1 MFRGIQYSILVL
13 LLLCVSCVK
22 QQQSSTTN
30 SQLSTF
36 SADSAYTYIAQQ
48 VAFGARVPGSLA
60 HEQCGDWLVQQL
72 ARHGAQVKNQYGNMT
87 NYAGK
92 QQAIRNIVAFFE
104 GNTQSAILLC
114 AHWDCRPWSDEEE
127 LYENRFLPVMGA
139 NDGASGVG
147 VILEIVRQLA
157 IRKANG
163 DWVPS
168 VQVVLFDCEDM
179 GTPNHYTG
187 TQRDNTWCLGSQ
199 YWAKEYKLSTHDSQL
214 STFNCQYGIL
224 LDMVGDPSATFPRE
238 YFSMKYAASYVE
250 QVWRTA
256 SRLGHGRYFVQQSTY
271 YPITDDHQYVN
282 MIAGIPCLDIIDYKP
297 NTETGFAPWWHTQQD
312 DMRNINHQTLQA
324 VGETVL
330 TVICSK

>member
-1 MFRGIQYSILVL
+1 ML
-13 LLLCVSCVK
+13 SCQTKTKTPTEVRC
-22 QQQSSTTN
+22 
-30 SQLSTF
+30 TF
-36 SADSAYTYIAQQ
+36 SADSAYTYIEQQ
-48 VAFGARVPGSLA
+48 VAFGARVPGSEA
-60 HEQCGDWLVQQL
+60 HTACGDWLCAKLAQYGVQVQ
-72 ARHGAQVKNQYGNMT
+72 NQYGSMT

-92 QQAIRNIVAFFE
+92 TQPLRNIVAFFE

-127 LYENRFLPVMGA
+127 LYENRFVPVLGA

-157 IRKANG
+157 IRKAKG
-163 DWVPS
+163 EFVPS
-168 VQVVLFDCEDM
+168 VQVVFFDCEDM

-238 YFSMKYAASYVE
+238 YFSMKYAANYVE

-256 SRLGHGRYFVQQSTY
+256 SRLGYGRYFVQQSTY

-297 NTETGFAPWWHTQQD
+297 NTETGFATWWHTQQD
-312 DMRNINHQTLQA
+312 DMRNINKQTLQA

>member
-1 MFRGIQYSILVL
+1 MLRGIQYSILVL

-30 SQLSTF
+30 SQYSTF

-72 ARHGAQVKNQYGNMT
+72 ARHGAQVKNQYGTMT

-92 QQAIRNIVAFFE
+92 PQDVRNIVAFFE
-104 GNTQSAILLC
+104 GNTQAAILLC

-147 VILEIVRQLA
+147 VILEIIRQLSVL
-157 IRKANG
+157 KAEG
-163 DWVPS
+163 EFVPS
-168 VQVVLFDCEDM
+168 VQVVFFDCEDM
-179 GTPNHYTG
+179 GTPNHYMG
-187 TQRDNTWCLGSQ
+187 TQSDNTWCLGSQ
-199 YWAKEYKLSTHDSQL
+199 LWAQQL
-214 STFNCQYGIL
+214 KIQNSKFKINYGIL

-256 SRLGHGRYFVQQSTY
+256 SRLGYGRYFVQQSTY

-282 MIAGIPCLDIIDYKP
+282 VIAGIPCLDIIDYKA

>member
-1 MFRGIQYSILVL
+1 MFRGIQYGILVL

-30 SQLSTF
+30 SQYSTF

-60 HEQCGDWLVQQL
+60 HEQCGDWLVRQL
-72 ARHGAQVKNQYGNMT
+72 ARHGAQVKNQYGVMT

-92 QQAIRNIVAFFE
+92 SQDIRNIVAFFE
-104 GNTQSAILLC
+104 GDTQTAILLC

-127 LYENRFLPVMGA
+127 LYENRFIPVIGA

-147 VILEIVRQLA
+147 VILEIVRQLD
-157 IRKANG
+157 ILKAQG
-163 DWVPS
+163 EFVPS
-168 VQVVLFDCEDM
+168 VQVVFFDCEDM
-179 GTPNHYTG
+179 GTPSHYTG
-187 TQRDNTWCLGSQ
+187 AQRDNTWCLGSQ
-199 YWAKEYKLSTHDSQL
+199 LWAKLLTQNSEFKI
-214 STFNCQYGIL
+214 QYGIL

-238 YFSMKYAASYVE
+238 YFSMKYANNYVE

-256 SRLGHGRYFVQQSTY
+256 NRLGYGRYFVQQSTY

-282 MIAGIPCLDIIDYKP
+282 MIAGIPCLDIIDYKA

-312 DMRNINHQTLQA
+312 DMRNINKQTLQA

>member
-1 MFRGIQYSILVL
+1 MIYRQLLYIALSLVL
-13 LLLCVSCVK
+13 LSCQAKTKTVSEVRCA
-22 QQQSSTTN
+22 
-30 SQLSTF
+30 F

-60 HEQCGDWLVQQL
+60 HEQCGDWLVRQL
-72 ARHGAQVKNQYGNMT
+72 ARHGAQVKNQYGSMT

-92 QQAIRNIVAFFE
+92 LQDVRNIEAFFE

-114 AHWDCRPWSDEEE
+114 AHWDCRPWSDQEEH
-127 LYENRFLPVMGA
+127 YEDRFLPVMGA

-157 IRKANG
+157 ILKAQG
-163 DWVPS
+163 EFIPS
-168 VQVVLFDCEDM
+168 VQVVFFDCEDM

-187 TQRDNTWCLGSQ
+187 AQHDNTWCLGSQ
-199 YWAKEYKLSTHDSQL
+199 LWAREYKQSIVNGKLS
-214 STFNCQYGIL
+214 NCKCQYGVL

-238 YFSMKYAASYVE
+238 YFSVKYAGNYVE

-256 SRLGHGRYFVQQSTY
+256 SRLGYGRYFVQQSTY

-282 MIAGIPCLDIIDYKP
+282 MIAGIPCLDIIDYKA

>member
-1 MFRGIQYSILVL
+1 MVL
-13 LLLCVSCVK
+13 LSCQAKTKTVSEVRCA
-22 QQQSSTTN
+22 
-30 SQLSTF
+30 F

-60 HEQCGDWLVQQL
+60 HEQCGDWLVRQL
-72 ARHGAQVKNQYGNMT
+72 ARHGAQVKNQYGSMT

-92 QQAIRNIVAFFE
+92 LQDVRNIEAFFE

-127 LYENRFLPVMGA
+127 LYENRFLPVLGA

-157 IRKANG
+157 ILKAQSEFI
-163 DWVPS
+163 PS

-187 TQRDNTWCLGSQ
+187 AQCENTWCLGSQ
-199 YWAKEYKLSTHDSQL
+199 FWAQEYNLSTLKKSFEQMRDKNSQL
-214 STFNCQYGIL
+214 STVNCQYGIL

-238 YFSMKYAASYVE
+238 YFSVKYAGNYVE

-256 SRLGHGRYFVQQSTY
+256 SRLGYGRYFVQQSTY

-282 MIAGIPCLDIIDYKP
+282 MIAGIPCLDIIDYKA

>member
-1 MFRGIQYSILVL
+1 MIYRQLLYIALSLVL
-13 LLLCVSCVK
+13 LSCQTK
-22 QQQSSTTN
+22 TKTT
-30 SQLSTF
+30 SEVRCAF

-87 NYAGK
+87 NYAGE

-104 GNTQSAILLC
+104 GNTPSAILLC

-157 IRKANG
+157 IRKAQG

-199 YWAKEYKLSTHDSQL
+199 FWAKEYKLSTL
-214 STFNCQYGIL
+214 NCQYGIL

-238 YFSMKYAASYVE
+238 YFSMKYAANYVE

-256 SRLGHGRYFVQQSTY
+256 SRLGYGRYFVQQSTY

>member
-1 MFRGIQYSILVL
+1 MIYRQLLYIALSLVL
-13 LLLCVSCVK
+13 LSCQTK
-22 QQQSSTTN
+22 TKTT
-30 SQLSTF
+30 SEVRCAF

-60 HEQCGDWLVQQL
+60 HEQCGDWLVRQL
-72 ARHGAQVKNQYGNMT
+72 ARHGAQVKNQYGTMT

-104 GNTQSAILLC
+104 GNTPSAILLC

-147 VILEIVRQLA
+147 VILEIIRQLSVL
-157 IRKANG
+157 KAEG
-163 DWVPS
+163 EFVPS
-168 VQVVLFDCEDM
+168 VQVVFFDCEDM

-187 TQRDNTWCLGSQ
+187 LQRDNTWCLGSQ
-199 YWAKEYKLSTHDSQL
+199 LWAKLLIQDSK
-214 STFNCQYGIL
+214 FKIQYGVL

-238 YFSMKYAASYVE
+238 YFSVKYAGNYVE

-256 SRLGHGRYFVQQSTY
+256 SRLGYGRYFVQQSTY

-282 MIAGIPCLDIIDYKP
+282 MIAGIPCLDIIDYKA